1 MSKFHKN
8 KKYLFVLLAI
18 LIIGVTGVFFIGN
31 KKDSLSELVTVRI
44 GYRAHSM
51 YAPLFVGLEKN
62 IFSEEGLK
70 VEAIEFQSTNQLMEA
85 LIADRIDAALGGVNT
100 FLLFTIEE
108 KDPGYFK
115 IFSLTLENQ
124 GRPASFMIVSTSSTL
139 SVKDLQ
145 NKKIASYLGSSVS
158 AMYRRFIEQNQISG
172 TELVQMEPKLELSSL
187 EAGQVDAAIV
197 LEPLATTGTYKN
209 ISRPLEQALF
219 DKYFMKDI
227 PFAAS
232 VVSNSFVKKYPDI
245 VRRLVSANDLAL
257 DFIDKHPDEVKVILS
272 KYTPLDKAVAT
283 SMAIAPYQKF
293 AAMDKN
299 KVQELSDL
307 LLSIGEIKKPV
318 ISSSMFLEYD

>member
-1 MSKFHKN
+1 MSKKHYKKCLLGLLIVLVISTLVFFVIKN
-8 KKYLFVLLAI
+8 KSNNNVELL
-18 LIIGVTGVFFIGN
+18 
-31 KKDSLSELVTVRI
+31 TVRI

-62 IFSEEGLK
+62 IFIKEGLK
-70 VEAIEFQSTNQLMEA
+70 VEVVEFQSTNQLMEA

-108 KDPGYFK
+108 KSPGYFK
-115 IFSLTLENQ
+115 VFSLTLENQ
-124 GRPASFMIVSTSSTL
+124 EHPASFIVTPANSTL
-139 SVKDLQ
+139 SIKDLK
-145 NKKIASYLGSSVS
+145 NKKIASYLGSGVS
-158 AMYRRFIEQNQISG
+158 ALYRRFIEQNQITG

-187 EAGQVDAAIV
+187 QAGQVDAAIV

-219 DKYFMKDI
+219 DKYFIKDI

-232 VVSNSFVKKYPDI
+232 VVSTSFIKKYPDV
-245 VRRLVSANDLAL
+245 VRRLVLANDLTL
-257 DFIDKHPDEVKVILS
+257 DFINKHPDEVKAILS

-283 SMAIAPYQKF
+283 SMALAPYQKF
-293 AAMDKN
+293 VEMNKK